1 MGYSGKPMD
10 VGRNEMNLTLE
21 IRVIEKFFKKE
32 KQDRY
37 IGFVSSD
44 KNRQKFIRELSH
56 LRDLQWNLFDEV
68 SSFNPKQIQRL
79 ESNQACYVISEDASV
94 DKTFIAVDKI
104 HELTDSGNAFIL
116 VFGEAELLYY
126 EGEPPFNR
134 YMSKS
139 H

>member
-1 MGYSGKPMD
+1 MD
-10 VGRNEMNLTLE
+10 LPLE
-21 IRVIEKFFKKE
+21 IRVIKKFFKKE

-37 IGFVSSD
+37 IGFVSSG

-56 LRDLQWNLFDEV
+56 LKDLQWNLFEEV
-68 SSFNPKQIQRL
+68 SSFYPKQIQGFK
-79 ESNQACYVISEDASV
+79 SNQACYVISEDTSV
-94 DKTFIAVDKI
+94 DQTFIAVDEI

-116 VFGEAELLYY
+116 VFGAADQMYY

-134 YMSKS
+134 YMSKK